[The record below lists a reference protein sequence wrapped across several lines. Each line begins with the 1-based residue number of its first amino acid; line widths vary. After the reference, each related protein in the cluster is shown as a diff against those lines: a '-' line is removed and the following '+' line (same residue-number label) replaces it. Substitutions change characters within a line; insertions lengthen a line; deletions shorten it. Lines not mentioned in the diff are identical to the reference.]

1 MKIFHLS
8 DLHLG
13 KTVHEFSMLE
23 DQRHILLNVILE
35 AVYQEHPDAV
45 FISGDVF
52 DRHIPPAE
60 ALNLFDDFLTYLV
73 QQEIKVYIISGNHDS
88 GERLSFGARMFEKSG
103 VYFSSTYKADIS
115 PYILTDET
123 LSVNIY
129 LLPFIKP
136 IHVRRHT
143 DLEIKTYSDALK
155 IAIDK
160 LGVDKTQINILLAH
174 QFVTGALIS
183 DSEEMSIGGLDNV
196 DAEVFEDFD
205 YVALGHLHRPQYI
218 LKESIRYAGSPLK
231 YSFSE
236 IGQDKSITMLTIT
249 EKNNISVEMIPLI
262 PKRNMCQLRGRYDE
276 LRSKSYYQNLNR
288 DDYYG
293 IVLTDEEDKGN
304 VIANLR
310 VIYPNLMHLSYDNTR
325 TRTTS
330 NVLGLNAETTKLS
343 PMKLFNEFYTEQN
356 GQPISEQQ
364 REYISTLIEQV
375 FEEETI

>member
-364 REYISTLIEQV
+364 REYISTLIELV